1 MADLSSR
8 VTIIAVGINKYQDRH
23 LPNLRGAH
31 KDVEKIKNIFTKHK
45 KTAIYNSKQFIEI
58 RDPTSGEFKEK
69 INEYVLSRSADGDI
83 LILYFSGHGIAIGRD
98 DFGFCTQD
106 TIIHPISKTALPFSV
121 VKFSEILQSLNT
133 VSVIPIIIIDACYSG
148 IAGKRLIIPPIEAI
162 STIQNQTHTI
172 AASSYALLCSC
183 SELEPSVDTP
193 NGGVFSN
200 QLTDI
205 LSEGL
210 HKDELYEPI
219 LTLYDVFHKLQEKVL
234 SNNVDTVPRMF
245 LGSTLPKFPLSLNP
259 KYKIDSISLSP
270 FYVSILEA
278 LWNSGKEKSLS
289 PNEID
294 KICGKGAYGNHT
306 KLALDPWQLVE
317 AIPHTKKHKL
327 TKRGKDFMQ
336 NVIKIPRK
344 INRDPKSKKWIEAKG
359 SELIS
364 YSFFQK
370 QEGQL

>member
-8 VTIIAVGINKYQDRH
+8 VTVIAIGVNKYQDH
-23 LPNLRGAH
+23 NLRNLYGTH
-31 KDVEKIKNIFTKHK
+31 KDIDKLKNILTKNK
-45 KTAIYNSKQFIEI
+45 KTALYNPKQYIEL
-58 RDPTSGEFKEK
+58 RDPDSKEFRNK
-69 INEYVLSRSADGDI
+69 INDFVLSRSADGDI
-83 LILYFSGHGIAIGRD
+83 LILYFSGHGVAVGRD
-98 DFGFCTQD
+98 DFGFCTTD
-106 TIIHPISKTALPFSV
+106 TIIHPLSGMALPLSV
-121 VKFSEILQSLNT
+121 VKFSEILQSLNSAG
-133 VSVIPIIIIDACYSG
+133 VVPIIIIDACYSG
-148 IAGKRLIIPPIEAI
+148 IAGKRLRIPPIEAI
-162 STIQNQTHTI
+162 SMIQNQTHTV

-183 SELEPSVDTP
+183 SELEPSTDTP
-193 NGGVFSN
+193 NGGIFSN

-205 LSEGL
+205 LTEGL
-210 HKDELYEPI
+210 DKDELYEPI
-219 LTLYDVFHKLQEKVL
+219 LTLHDVFNKLAEKVL
-234 SNNVDTVPRMF
+234 SNNIDTVPRMF

-278 LWNSGKEKSLS
+278 LWNGGKERFLS

-336 NVIKIPRK
+336 NTITIPRK
-344 INRDPKSKKWIEAKG
+344 ITKDPKTKKWIQAKG
-359 SELIS
+359 IELIG

-370 QEGQL
+370 